1 MVGAIDSE
9 EEKKTSVMHA
19 TAEKVPISFLAG
31 VVIDLMKTSTRRTL
45 KRPEIESKCRRDM
58 TRKSFLVW
66 KRILD
71 DPRVN

>member
-31 VVIDLMKTSTRRTL
+31 VVIDLMKTSTRTL
-45 KRPEIESKCRRDM
+45 KRSEIESKCRRDM

-66 KRILD
+66 NRILD